1 MNKILILLAILSFLG
16 CSFAPKHITP
26 EIKLPTV
33 EDNRRVSDFDSKWWK
48 RYNDKNLETLI
59 DEALKNND
67 DIQIAVRRVLE
78 YGAIFNL
85 SERELFPR
93 IDSKGGILRGK
104 NSENIPPYYSAT
116 ENQFSLSM
124 GISYEIDFWGKLK
137 NQKLAYYS
145 NLLGEKYAS
154 KIVTQTVVFEV
165 IRNYLQIAA
174 INQQKFYVQSILDN
188 LKETST
194 LRKIQYKHGIISD
207 IVLEQTDA
215 QINELLLNM
224 ELLEKSKK
232 LTENNL
238 SYILGK
244 EPQEIF
250 TFSTD
255 NFNTLNTISVPKF
268 IPSEVLLQRPDIK
281 RAEEI
286 LKAAN
291 FQIGVAKAQYFP
303 NISLTGNLGFQSS
316 DLSNLFSSGSDF
328 WNIGG
333 TLTAPI
339 FNFGRISANVRIAE
353 ERQKQALLNYVKTV
367 KNAFREIHDILINL
381 DSIQKSISLKEKQI
395 ENYKR
400 IYENASKKYERGLLD
415 YINVIDANRQI
426 LLSEQSMVELKKE
439 FATYQA
445 QFFKAL
451 GY

>member
-1 MNKILILLAILSFLG
+1 MNKILLLLGILSLLG
-16 CSFAPKHITP
+16 CSFAPKHVTP
-26 EIKLPTV
+26 DIKLPSI
-33 EDNRRVSDFDSKWWK
+33 EDNKTAKNLSEKWWK
-48 RYNDKNLETLI
+48 GYNDKTLEMLI

-85 SERELFPR
+85 SERELSPR

-124 GISYEIDFWGKLK
+124 GISYEIDFWGKLR

-145 NLLGEKYAS
+145 SLLGEKYAY

-165 IRNYLQIAA
+165 IRNYQQIAA
-174 INQQKFYVQSILDN
+174 INQQRIYAQNILN
-188 LKETST
+188 TLKETLS
-194 LRKIQYKHGIISD
+194 LRKVQYKHGIISD

-215 QINELLLNM
+215 QINEVLLNI

-244 EPQEIF
+244 EPQDIF

-255 NFNTLNTISVPKF
+255 NFDTLNTISVPKL

-286 LKAAN
+286 LKGAN

-303 NISLTGNLGFQSS
+303 NISLTGNFGFQSS
-316 DLSNLFSSGSDF
+316 DLSNLFSGGSDF

-333 TLTAPI
+333 SLTAPI
-339 FNFGRISANVRIAE
+339 FNFGRISANVRIAD

-381 DSIQKSISLKEKQI
+381 DSIQKSISLKKKQI
-395 ENYKR
+395 ENYKK
-400 IYENASKKYERGLLD
+400 IYENASKKYEKGLVD
-415 YINVIDANRQI
+415 YINVIDANRQL

-439 FATYQA
+439 FTVYQA

>member
-1 MNKILILLAILSFLG
+1 MNKAYILLIILTLFG
-16 CSFAPKHITP
+16 CSFAPKHVKP
-26 EIKLPTV
+26 EIQLPV
-33 EDNRRVSDFDSKWWK
+33 IEDNKTAKNLSEKWWK
-48 RYNDKNLETLI
+48 GYNDKTLEMLI

-124 GISYEIDFWGKLK
+124 GISYEIDFWGKLR

-145 NLLGEKYAS
+145 SLLGKKYAYQ
-154 KIVTQTVVFEV
+154 IIHQTVVFEV
-165 IRNYLQIAA
+165 IKNYLQIAA
-174 INQQKFYVQSILDN
+174 TEQQKLYAENILDN
-188 LKETST
+188 LKETLS

-215 QINELLLNM
+215 QINEVLLNIEM
-224 ELLEKSKK
+224 LKKNKK
-232 LTENNL
+232 LIENNL

-244 EPQEIF
+244 NPKEIF
-250 TFSTD
+250 IFSTAS
-255 NFNTLNTISVPKF
+255 LNPLNAISQPPF
-268 IPSEVLLQRPDIK
+268 IPSDVLSKRPDIK
-281 RAEEI
+281 KAEEL

-303 NISLTGNLGFQSS
+303 NISLTGNFGFQSS
-316 DLSNLFSSGSDF
+316 DLSNLFSGSSDF

-333 TLTAPI
+333 SLTAPI
-339 FNFGRISANVRIAE
+339 FNFGRINANVKITD
-353 ERQKQALLNYVKTV
+353 ERQKQALLNYIKTV

-381 DSIQKSISLKEKQI
+381 DSIQKSITLKKQHTK
-395 ENYKR
+395 NYTK
-400 IYENASKKYERGLLD
+400 IYENASKKYEKGLVD
-415 YINVIDANRQI
+415 YINVIDANRQL

-439 FATYQA
+439 FAVYQA